1 MKGVGKHQL
10 ILNLESRR
18 KILAALSGGGW
29 IRYRDIVKS
38 ARVGTTTA
46 SKFLKNMVA
55 AGEVEKKVD
64 FVSGEYPY
72 PVLYK
77 ITPKGMESLKAI
89 LRQEAA
95 ARARTC
101 TRTRPQLQ
109 THDSA
114 PAPLGL
120 KALDIAAD
128 PPAEGQ
134 AADAVWEGALSLLR
148 RALENDGYRAQV
160 AKSGKVILVITA
172 EVREV
177 PPEPTGPE
185 VGALDSTST
194 STPNTNPQPTTT
206 TTTNRTIAGDSCQN

>member
-1 MKGVGKHQL
+1 MKGIGEHQL
-10 ILNLESRR
+10 RLGEESRR

-29 IRYRDIVKS
+29 IRYRDIVES

-46 SKFLKNMVA
+46 SKFLKLMVA

-64 FVSGEYPY
+64 FMSEEYPY

-77 ITPKGMESLKAI
+77 ITPKGMEALKAI

-101 TRTRPQLQ
+101 THTHTHTYTRTQLQ
-109 THDSA
+109 TRDSA
-114 PAPLGL
+114 PAPLEL
-120 KALDIAAD
+120 KALDVAAD

-134 AADAVWEGALSLLR
+134 AAEAVWEGALSLLR

-160 AKSGKVILVITA
+160 AKSGKVTLVITA

-177 PPEPTGPE
+177 PPEPTGP
-185 VGALDSTST
+185 
-194 STPNTNPQPTTT
+194 
-206 TTTNRTIAGDSCQN
+206 

>member
-1 MKGVGKHQL
+1 MKGIGEHQL

-29 IRYRDIVKS
+29 IRYRDIVES

-46 SKFLKNMVA
+46 SKFLKLMVA

-64 FVSGEYPY
+64 FMSEEYPY

-77 ITPKGMESLKAI
+77 ITPKGMEALKAI

-101 TRTRPQLQ
+101 TYTCTCTRTQLQ
-109 THDSA
+109 TRDSA
-114 PAPLGL
+114 PAPLEL
-120 KALDIAAD
+120 KVLDVAAD

-134 AADAVWEGALSLLR
+134 TAEAVWEGALSLLK
-148 RALENDGYRAQV
+148 RALENEGYRAQV
-160 AKSGKVILVITA
+160 AKSGKVTLVITA

-177 PPEPTGPE
+177 PPEPTGP
-185 VGALDSTST
+185 
-194 STPNTNPQPTTT
+194 
-206 TTTNRTIAGDSCQN
+206 

>member
-18 KILAALSGGGW
+18 KILAALSGGEW
-29 IRYRDIVKS
+29 MRYRDIVES
-38 ARVGTTTA
+38 AGVGTTTA
-46 SKFLKNMVA
+46 SKFLKLMVA

-64 FVSGEYPY
+64 LISEEYPY

-77 ITPKGMESLKAI
+77 ITPNGMEALKAI

-101 TRTRPQLQ
+101 TCTRTQLQ
-109 THDSA
+109 TRDSA
-114 PAPLGL
+114 PAPLEL
-120 KALDIAAD
+120 KALDVAAD
-128 PPAEGQ
+128 PAAEGQ
-134 AADAVWEGALSLLR
+134 AAEAVWEGALSLLK
-148 RALENDGYRAQV
+148 RALENEGYRAQV

-177 PPEPTGPE
+177 PPEPTGP
-185 VGALDSTST
+185 
-194 STPNTNPQPTTT
+194 
-206 TTTNRTIAGDSCQN
+206 

>member
-29 IRYRDIVKS
+29 IRYRDIVES

-46 SKFLKNMVA
+46 SKFLKLMVA

-64 FVSGEYPY
+64 LISEEYPY

-77 ITPKGMESLKAI
+77 ITPNGMEALKAI

-101 TRTRPQLQ
+101 NYTYTCTCTRTKLQ
-109 THDSA
+109 TRNSA
-114 PAPLGL
+114 PAPLEL
-120 KALDIAAD
+120 KVLDVAAD

-134 AADAVWEGALSLLR
+134 AADAVWEGALSLLK
-148 RALENDGYRAQV
+148 RALENEGYRAQV
-160 AKSGKVILVITA
+160 AKSGKVTLVITA

-177 PPEPTGPE
+177 SPEPTGP
-185 VGALDSTST
+185 
-194 STPNTNPQPTTT
+194 
-206 TTTNRTIAGDSCQN
+206 